1 MTADRLPRLTVVS
14 QGERRVITVEPG
26 FSLRDA
32 LDTTDLKVRSGC
44 NGSGACGLCR
54 VRIEEGD
61 AGEPAD
67 NELIMLAG
75 EELRDGIRLACRVM
89 PVEDLRIRILN
100 PAPKSGWRRL
110 IVEDRPGCGLL
121 TRPHQEGGAGDEEE
135 SYGVALDLGTTNIS
149 MSLWDLKRTRRL
161 SSVLGP
167 NRQSC
172 HGSDIMTRLIS
183 ACASSTQALE
193 MSRMVRDS
201 IEEGI
206 LVMCS
211 REGYDFGKIE
221 HISVVGNTAML
232 TLLAEKNTDLLLRPE
247 YWTAAVDCRPEDG
260 QRWLKGCRMNV
271 DVLLEVVQP
280 LGGFVGS
287 DLLADIVAT
296 GPTEDDGAGLLI
308 DFGTNSEIALWDGRK
323 LWVTSAPGGPAF
335 EGWGIRYGM
344 AAEPGAICR
353 VDGVKGD
360 STPAVHVM
368 GGGEARGICGSGI
381 VDLIAGL
388 VRAGHLSK
396 KGKLAEGLQD
406 KGFVVARGLPD
417 IVLNNRDVDVF
428 QRAKAAIG
436 AGVRV
441 LLKLAGMDAGGLRRI
456 CVAGSFGRFLDIRNA
471 QAIGLLPAATSERV
485 ELWGSA
491 ALMGCESLLLSA
503 SMRDYLESLKHDK
516 ATLVNLSQAPEFE
529 EHFLESLYLQPLR
542 QD

>member
-1 MTADRLPRLTVVS
+1 MSAERLPNLTVIS
-14 QGERRVITVEPG
+14 RGERRVITVGPG

-32 LDTTDLKVRSGC
+32 LDTTDLKARSGC

-54 VRIEEGD
+54 VRIEEGN
-61 AGEPAD
+61 ANEPD
-67 NELIMLAG
+67 ENELFILTG

-89 PVEDLRIRILN
+89 PAGDLRVRIIN
-100 PAPKSGWRRL
+100 PAPKSDWRRL
-110 IVEDRPGCGLL
+110 IVEEPPKRGLP
-121 TRPHQEGGAGDEEE
+121 TRPLQGGGSGNGEE

-172 HGSDIMTRLIS
+172 HGSDVVTRLTS
-183 ACASSTQALE
+183 ACGSSTQASE
-193 MSRMVRDS
+193 ISRMARDS

-206 LVMCS
+206 LDMCS
-211 REGYDFGKIE
+211 KEGYDFRKIA

-232 TLLAEKNTDLLLRPE
+232 TLLLEKNADLLLRPE

-260 QRWLKGCRMNV
+260 QKWFESCRLNA
-271 DVLLEVVQP
+271 DASLEIVQP

-296 GPTEDDGAGLLI
+296 GLTKDDGAGLLI
-308 DFGTNSEIALWDGRK
+308 DFGTNSEIALWNGHK
-323 LWVTSAPGGPAF
+323 LWVTSAPGGPAL

-344 AAEPGAICR
+344 PAEPGAIYR
-353 VDGVKGD
+353 VDEPNGD
-360 STPAVHVM
+360 SPAAVHVV

-381 VDLIAGL
+381 VDLIANL
-388 VRAGHLSK
+388 VRAGKLNK
-396 KGKLAEGLQD
+396 KGKLAEGLQE

-417 IVLNNRDVDVF
+417 VVLNNRDVDVF

-436 AGVRV
+436 AGVTV
-441 LLKLAGMDAGGLRRI
+441 LLNLAGMGAGGLRRV
-456 CVAGSFGRFLDIRNA
+456 CVAGSFGRFLDMRNA
-471 QAIGLLPAATSERV
+471 QAIGLLPVASPERV

-491 ALMGCESLLLSA
+491 ALMGCESFLLSA
-503 SMRDYLESLKHDK
+503 DKNDYLESLKRDK
-516 ATLVNLSQAPEFE
+516 TTLVNLSQVPEFE